1 MNDLSDAD
9 ARRELQRGPPPAHRA
24 IAAHVS
30 SRAHRRMLNT
40 AFISTSLFPVL
51 ALPASLPLYRP
62 TPLHHASSAL
72 AAARLATLSTS
83 LSPPSQPRTHSDV
96 HLR

>member
-1 MNDLSDAD
+1 MNDLRRSD
-9 ARRELQRGPPPAHRA
+9 ARRELQRGHLSGHALRA
-24 IAAHVS
+24 TAADP
-30 SRAHRRMLNT
+30 RPMLNT

>member
-1 MNDLSDAD
+1 MTSDALTPD
-9 ARRELQRGPPPAHRA
+9 ASCSEGTA
-24 IAAHVS
+24 AAHATVLTNNRSTPFYSMRVILPS
-30 SRAHRRMLNT
+30 S
-40 AFISTSLFPVL
+40 
-51 ALPASLPLYRP
+51 LPASLPLYRP